1 MTEVVLVLGVPL
13 IGALLQAL
21 WGHRPVAAAVNAV
34 TSLLTFLASVA
45 LTVRVVSLG
54 PLTVMHELF
63 FVDAFNVFLVALTA
77 FAAIFEP
84 LMILAMGVV
93 VLVIVLAILLPI
105 FQLNQL
111 VGK

>member
-1 MTEVVLVLGVPL
+1 MTTFDLPVALAVIQAPGGGSFGPL
-13 IGALLQAL
+13 IFEIA
-21 WGHRPVAAAVNAV
+21 
-34 TSLLTFLASVA
+34 
-45 LTVRVVSLG
+45 
-54 PLTVMHELF
+54 
-63 FVDAFNVFLVALTA
+63 A

-84 LMILAMGVV
+84 LMILGMGVV